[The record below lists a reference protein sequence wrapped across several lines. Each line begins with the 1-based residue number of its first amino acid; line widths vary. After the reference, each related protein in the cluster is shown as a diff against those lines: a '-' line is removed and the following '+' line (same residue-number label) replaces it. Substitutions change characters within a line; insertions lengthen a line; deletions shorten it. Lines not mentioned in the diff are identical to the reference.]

1 MHELS
6 VCLALMQQ
14 VNTICNEH
22 RARRV
27 EKIVLALGPLSGIEQ
42 PLLERAFPLAATG
55 TRAEDAALVIES
67 CAVRVRCSSCGAES
81 EVAPNRLLCKSCG
94 DFRTRLIAG
103 DEMLLVSVELDLD
116 AEPTLPEPDQPA
128 DAALSGP

>member
-14 VNTICNEH
+14 VETICNEH

-42 PLLERAFPLAATG
+42 HLLERAFPLAAIG
-55 TRAEDAALVIES
+55 TRAEHAALVVES
-67 CAVRVRCSSCGAES
+67 CAVRVQCSACGAES
-81 EVAPNRLLCKSCG
+81 EVAPNRLLCASCG

-103 DEMLLVSVELDLD
+103 DEMLLVSVELDL
-116 AEPTLPEPDQPA
+116 EPALPEPEQPA